1 MTADW
6 PASPFWDFSLRV
18 YSQPEVERCCLT
30 LQDEHGLDVN
40 LVLLATWAAG
50 TGRALDPTLA
60 ARLRQIGDDY
70 QATVMRP
77 LREARRAL
85 KSQRVTPALSPIL
98 AERRRLLLALELD
111 LERLEQVQLEAL
123 TSPVSSDAEAA
134 GDALLEANLRAL
146 YPNSRSRRRR
156 SPSWLP
162 SCPPTSRTGSE
173 CRCRNNSLRTKPAV
187 EMTCWRRKA
196 EEHTRLMDARNR
208 FLLNPSTTL
217 PYTRSPSRPPREGFQ
232 TMSLHEHVDSLR
244 AKHAR
249 LEQQID
255 EEQHRPMPDSIILV
269 KLKREKL
276 RLKEAIERLQDDSD
290 METSRRSVV
299 LN

>member
-50 TGRALDPTLA
+50 TGRVLDPTLA

-70 QATVMRP
+70 QAAVMRP

-123 TSPVSSDAEAA
+123 TSPVADDAEAA
-134 GDALLEANLRAL
+134 GDALLAANLATL
-146 YPNSRSRRRR
+146 YPEHSI
-156 SPSWLP
+156 PPAMFAALAALLP
-162 SCPPTSRTGSE
+162 ADEPDRQ
-173 CRCRNNSLRTKPAV
+173 R
-187 EMTCWRRKA
+187 
-196 EEHTRLMDARNR
+196 
-208 FLLNPSTTL
+208 
-217 PYTRSPSRPPREGFQ
+217 
-232 TMSLHEHVDSLR
+232 MSLP
-244 AKHAR
+244 
-249 LEQQID
+249 QQ
-255 EEQHRPMPDSIILV
+255 QV
-269 KLKREKL
+269 
-276 RLKEAIERLQDDSD
+276 ANN
-290 METSRRSVV
+290 TSG
-299 LN
+299 

>member
-18 YSQPEVERCCLT
+18 YSQPQVERCCLT

-146 YPNSRSRRRR
+146 YPKQ
-156 SPSWLP
+156 PVPMTALAVLAALLP
-162 SCPPTSRTGSE
+162 GDEPDRQ
-173 CRCRNNSLRTKPAV
+173 R
-187 EMTCWRRKA
+187 
-196 EEHTRLMDARNR
+196 
-208 FLLNPSTTL
+208 
-217 PYTRSPSRPPREGFQ
+217 
-232 TMSLHEHVDSLR
+232 MSLSKQELAHKTEG
-244 AKHAR
+244 
-249 LEQQID
+249 
-255 EEQHRPMPDSIILV
+255 
-269 KLKREKL
+269 
-276 RLKEAIERLQDDSD
+276 
-290 METSRRSVV
+290 
-299 LN
+299 